1 MFEYEPLRDRTSRPP
16 GPWRHNGRLVIDYW
30 LRPLQNF
37 QEIPQV
43 LSSEYEGEF
52 MEPAQRRNKRIKHT
66 DFRQR
71 MYALFL
77 NRLLSYSSSPSSS
90 TLSSSFSSLY
100 RSFLPIT
107 FFVVYI

>member
-1 MFEYEPLRDRTSRPP
+1 MFEYEARRDRTSRPP
-16 GPWRHNGRLVIDYW
+16 GPWLHNGRLVIDYW

-43 LSSEYEGEF
+43 LSSEYEGEY

-71 MYALFL
+71 MYVLSL
-77 NRLLSYSSSPSSS
+77 DRLLSGSSSS
-90 TLSSSFSSLY
+90 TLLPSVLSLIVSS
-100 RSFLPIT
+100 
-107 FFVVYI
+107 

>member
-1 MFEYEPLRDRTSRPP
+1 MFEYEPLRDRTSRAP

-37 QEIPQV
+37 QDIPTV

-52 MEPAQRRNKRIKHT
+52 MEPTQRRNKRIKHT

-71 MYALFL
+71 MYALFF
-77 NRLLSYSSSPSSS
+77 NRLLLFSSSS
-90 TLSSSFSSLY
+90 TLFTIYLVSL
-100 RSFLPIT
+100 
-107 FFVVYI
+107 